1 MFFKI
6 NKRVWINFFI
16 FVILTITIVFMFSD
30 DHVTEIHNKINS
42 EKKEERVTV
51 SYNITTTSSTSTV
64 TSTSTTTNS
73 AISNSTSPTTPSTI
87 SSTPG
92 DDIHCY
98 RETSIGSLPDISEI
112 SPRPGKSI
120 FFHETSCKSFKKGK
134 ITINS
139 RQACAVESAAR
150 LNPNLD
156 IYVLYS
162 SPGLIKSE
170 GDESDKFLNV
180 LQSYKNVKIMH
191 LDYEQYTKGT
201 PVEELYSSGK
211 IEKSMYVVSHASD
224 VLRFLSLWKYGG
236 YYFDLDVVHLK
247 PIQDLPL
254 SFAGIEAEVDL
265 GSAALSFS
273 PDGIGHELAEQCLED
288 LRECFDGNA
297 WATNGP
303 GVITRVLKK
312 HCNVTQPTDWLDRKC
327 EGVTIYPA
335 STFFAIPYQSNEY
348 FFDKNSLS
356 LVKNETKDSYI
367 FHAWNKLTVGRKIS
381 VKTNVPYLYFARKYC
396 TKVVAACNEYF

>member
-1 MFFKI
+1 MFIKI
-6 NKRVWINFFI
+6 NKRAWINLFI
-16 FVILTITIVFMFSD
+16 FVILSVTIIFMFSD
-30 DHVTEIHNKINS
+30 DHVTEISIKTNS
-42 EKKEERVTV
+42 EIKEKHAII
-51 SYNITTTSSTSTV
+51 SYTINNTTKTTA
-64 TSTSTTTNS
+64 TSTSTTTNTATATS
-73 AISNSTSPTTPSTI
+73 ISTTPSA
-87 SSTPG
+87 
-92 DDIHCY
+92 DIHCY
-98 RETSIGSLPDISEI
+98 RETSLASLPDISEI

-120 FFHETSCKSFKKGK
+120 FFHETSCKSFNKGK

-150 LNPNLD
+150 LNPDLD

-170 GDESDKFLNV
+170 GDESDKFLNA

-191 LDYEQYTKGT
+191 LDYGKYTKGT

-211 IEKSMYVVSHASD
+211 IEKSQYVVSHASD

-254 SFAGIEAEVDL
+254 SFAGVEADVDL

-288 LRECFDGNA
+288 LRQSFDGNA

-312 HCNVTQPTDWLDRKC
+312 HCNVTQASDWVDKKC
-327 EGVTIYPA
+327 VGVTIYPA
-335 STFFAIPYQSNEY
+335 STFFAIPYQSNEL
-348 FFDKNSLS
+348 FFDKNFLP
-356 LVKNETKDSYI
+356 LVKDQTKDSYI
-367 FHAWNKLTVGRKIS
+367 FHAWNKLSEGHKIS
-381 VKTNVPYLYFARKYC
+381 VKTDVPYLYFARRYC
-396 TKVVAACNEYF
+396 TKVVAACNQYF